1 MDIISVVL
9 GADTKK
15 DRTKDSI
22 KLIEYV
28 FSSYQMIDLKFMLNN
43 EFDTLVESAQFNIVK
58 GISNNLSLN
67 LAENEVGLYAVPKN
81 KIKEITVYSEL
92 KTQYEA
98 PVKIQDKVG
107 KIYIKVG
114 EETIYEID
122 ILAKNEIRKKEIWD
136 YLKELNNR
144 LTKQWEPNFGFYCF
158 INKSNKKKLQV

>member
-81 KIKEITVYSEL
+81 KIKEITVYS
-92 KTQYEA
+92 
-98 PVKIQDKVG
+98 
-107 KIYIKVG
+107 
-114 EETIYEID
+114 
-122 ILAKNEIRKKEIWD
+122 
-136 YLKELNNR
+136 
-144 LTKQWEPNFGFYCF
+144 
-158 INKSNKKKLQV
+158 